1 MDQKIL
7 TVSEFTHAVSDYL
20 EQGLGVVAIQGE
32 VVDFRVAKEKL
43 VYFTLKDATA
53 QVLCFMMVWDLHQP
67 LEDGME
73 VKVTGTPKLFTSRGQ
88 FHVRVMEVELVG
100 AGALQRAF
108 QILKTK
114 LEKEGLFAP
123 ERKRALPRFPRVI
136 GLVTSEDAAAYT
148 DVLRILNNRWQ
159 GLEIILA
166 HVPVQGV
173 GAISEIVAAIK
184 WFSQLPT
191 YGDPFSVIRRTGL
204 VYRPDVVIVTR
215 GGGSLE
221 DLQAFNAEEVARAIF
236 ASTVPVV
243 VGVGHE
249 RDVTLADLVADVRAA
264 TPSNAA
270 ELVVPDRRDI
280 LYQIDTMVDTIED
293 AITGS
298 IRERSNTLVTA
309 LTRGAHQWIER
320 FRSRLEHA
328 TQLLNVL
335 SPKAVLARGYSI
347 TMFQGKT
354 LRAVKNIHA
363 GDHVKTTL
371 ADGEFKAV
379 VDTI

>member
-1 MDQKIL
+1 MSTLEQKIF

-20 EQGLGVVAIQGE
+20 EQGLGVIAIQGE
-32 VVDFRVAKEKL
+32 VVDFRVAKDKL

-73 VKVTGTPKLFTSRGQ
+73 VKVTGTPKLFTTRGQ

-123 ERKRALPRFPRVI
+123 ERKRALPRFPKTI
-136 GLVTSEDAAAYT
+136 GLVTSEEAAAYT

-159 GLEIILA
+159 GLDIILH

-173 GAISEIVAAIK
+173 GAISEIVGAINM
-184 WFSQLPT
+184 
-191 YGDPFSVIRRTGL
+191 FSVSK
-204 VYRPDVVIVTR
+204 PDVIIVTR

-221 DLQAFNAEEVARAIF
+221 DLQAFNSEEVARAIF
-236 ASTVPVV
+236 ASSIPVV

-280 LYQIDTMVDTIED
+280 LYQVDAMVDTMEN

-298 IRERSNTLVTA
+298 IRERSNTLVSA
-309 LTRGAHQWIER
+309 LTQGVGQWIER

-328 TQLLNVL
+328 TQLLHVL

-347 TMFQGKT
+347 TTINGKVVRT
-354 LRAVKNIHA
+354 IKNVSRGA
-363 GDHVKTTL
+363 RTRTTL
-371 ADGEFKAV
+371 VDGEFESI
-379 VDTI
+379 VD

>member
-1 MDQKIL
+1 MSTPEQKVFS
-7 TVSEFTHAVSDYL
+7 VSEFTHAVSDYL

-43 VYFTLKDATA
+43 VYFTLKDKSS

-73 VKVTGTPKLFTSRGQ
+73 VKVTGTPKLFTTRGQ

-123 ERKRALPRFPRVI
+123 ERKRALPRFPQVI
-136 GLVTSEDAAAYT
+136 GLVTSEEAAAYT

-159 GLEIILA
+159 GLTIILH

-173 GAISEIVAAIK
+173 GAIPEIVGAIHAFGVNK
-184 WFSQLPT
+184 PN
-191 YGDPFSVIRRTGL
+191 VI
-204 VYRPDVVIVTR
+204 IVTR

-221 DLQAFNAEEVARAIF
+221 DLQAFNSEEVARAIF
-236 ASTVPVV
+236 ASAIPIV

-249 RDVTLADLVADVRAA
+249 RDITLADLVADVRAA

-280 LYQIDTMVDTIED
+280 RYQVDAMIGTIEE
-293 AITGS
+293 TVTRTV
-298 IRERSNTLVTA
+298 RERTATLITA
-309 LTRGAHQWIER
+309 LTSGMTQWYER
-320 FRSRLEHA
+320 LQQRLAEM
-328 TQLLNVL
+328 TKLLDAL
-335 SPKAVLARGYSI
+335 SPTAVLQRGYSI
-347 TMFQGKT
+347 TMKDGRA
-354 LRAVKNIHA
+354 LRDARGVLR
-363 GDHVKTTL
+363 GDRITTTL
-371 ADGEFKAV
+371 AHGAFDSIVER
-379 VDTI
+379 D

>member
-1 MDQKIL
+1 
-7 TVSEFTHAVSDYL
+7 SDYL

-43 VYFTLKDATA
+43 VYFTLKDKSS

-73 VKVTGTPKLFTSRGQ
+73 VKVTGTPKLFTTRGQ

-123 ERKRALPRFPRVI
+123 ERKRALPRFPQVV
-136 GLVTSEDAAAYT
+136 GLVTSEEAAAYT
-148 DVLRILNNRWQ
+148 DVLRILSNRWQ
-159 GLEIILA
+159 GLEIILV

-173 GAISEIVAAIK
+173 GAIPEIVGAIN
-184 WFSQLPT
+184 WLNDTASRVQGSE
-191 YGDPFSVIRRTGL
+191 YR
-204 VYRPDVVIVTR
+204 RPDVLIVTR

-221 DLQAFNAEEVARAIF
+221 DLQAFNSEDVARAIF
-236 ASTVPVV
+236 ASQIPVV

-249 RDVTLADLVADVRAA
+249 RDVTLADFVADVRAA

-280 LYQIDTMVDTIED
+280 LYQVDAMVGTIEE
-293 AITGS
+293 TMTRTV
-298 IRERSNTLVTA
+298 RERTATLVTA
-309 LTRGAHQWIER
+309 LTSGMTQWYER
-320 FRSRLEHA
+320 LQRRLAEMMK
-328 TQLLNVL
+328 LLKAL
-335 SPKAVLARGYSI
+335 SPTAVLARGYSI
-347 TMFQGKT
+347 TTKDGQV
-354 LRAVKNIHA
+354 LRDA
-363 GDHVKTTL
+363 GGVAPGDRISTTL
-371 ADGEFKAV
+371 ADGRFDSLVERG
-379 VDTI
+379 